1 MLKVYWVYNYISVD
15 GADWRQVGHS
25 KYTIVDEEL
34 ETELILDN
42 ASFDEVYAYLTQ
54 NPLNGLYDDTT
65 LFKKKPKIQVD
76 YSDAWD
82 AVFYRSFNTLSY
94 KKVYEEMKNVTMS
107 WLMEHTSADEFIQY
121 LKERGITACPM
132 RFKGE

>member
-25 KYTIVDEEL
+25 KYTIVDEEP

-65 LFKKKPKIQVD
+65 LFKKKPKIQVS

-132 RFKGE
+132 NF